1 MTKDARLSMRI
12 DPQLKEDFFQ
22 VCNER
27 QQVASKVIEHLI
39 KQYVDKCRSDTKIT
53 KFVKNMNLPPAGA
66 SKDFGSLL

>member
-27 QQVASKVIEHLI
+27 QQVASKVIEHLM
-39 KQYVDKCRSDTKIT
+39 KQYVDKCRSDSNIK
-53 KFVKNMNLPPAGA
+53 KLAKNTNLPPARA
-66 SKDFGSLL
+66 PKDFVSLL